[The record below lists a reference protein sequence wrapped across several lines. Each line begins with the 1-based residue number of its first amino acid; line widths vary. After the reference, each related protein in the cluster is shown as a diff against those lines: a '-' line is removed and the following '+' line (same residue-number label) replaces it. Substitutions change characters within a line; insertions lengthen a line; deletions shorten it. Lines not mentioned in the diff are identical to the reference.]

1 MPRPTASLVFLALA
15 VALVFLAFMLAATDG
30 HFVPQVVDLYLVC
43 QYARAFAEG
52 HPFRYNPGDP
62 PSTGAT
68 SLLHTA
74 LLAVPHAV
82 GIRGEALVAFA
93 ILTGIVFYCLTVVL
107 AWRVGRLLGGPREGV
122 LAGVLVALGGP
133 VVWGF
138 LYGADIALFMFLTL
152 WLLAAW
158 LEGWPSGAATGWV
171 IPAALLSLARPE
183 GLPLALILAVA
194 WLFAPGPRRG
204 GAARLLPL
212 VPVAAGVA
220 VLGLYRA
227 VTGFWLGTS
236 VADKSLVAN
245 YGLGESL
252 GVVAEYSIDV
262 VRGLL
267 LGFYPSQ
274 APVGFSRGWA
284 PLYFAPLALV
294 FVVLALVRAPEPW
307 RRPLRIW
314 MLALVALFL
323 LLAPNMFLGA
333 HFNRYIMWAFPTVHV
348 LTAVGLGQA
357 SRLIARDDLALEAA
371 LFRAAAL
378 VLAALG
384 ALSTLR
390 FAVIY
395 GDLAG
400 EIFRRDLAAAQWI
413 RNNLP
418 SGAAIANLATSVEY
432 LTGHRS
438 LNLHGVTAPAFFG
451 NRVAER
457 EAGVLEALSR
467 LPPAERPPY
476 LITTASA
483 QEKYPSMREL
493 VEPPPLFRSTS
504 FGDEIEIY
512 RTRFD
517 LLGRNALYY
526 LPETRTA
533 VQGLQEVDRLNV
545 CDGRDE
551 AAHDYEFRSGLG
563 GLRLFGTPR
572 VASYSMAGGSGG
584 TGESPP
590 LEGRAR
596 IDSERAN
603 YKVADAGRLI
613 LGEESFRVRTSAGR
627 DLIIVLRTADAVIAG
642 ILRASGSGQFPLEIR
657 EAGIVLR
664 VEGQTV
670 GKVAFH
676 PRPGWDEQVLRVAA
690 DRVQQGHTRLTLS
703 GRYASYYYWFFQPP
717 PASP

>member
-1 MPRPTASLVFLALA
+1 MRRPTASLVLLALA

-43 QYARAFAEG
+43 QYAKAFAEG

-74 LLAVPHAV
+74 LLALPHAV

-93 ILTGIVFYCLTVVL
+93 ILTGVVFYCLTVVL

-133 VVWGF
+133 IVWGF
-138 LYGADIALFMFLTL
+138 LYGADIALFMLLTL

-183 GLPLALILAVA
+183 GLPLALILAGA
-194 WLFAPGPRRG
+194 WLLAPGPRAR

-220 VLGLYRA
+220 VLVLYRA
-227 VTGFWLGTS
+227 VTGFWLGSS

-252 GVVAEYSIDV
+252 GLVAEYSIDV

-294 FVVLALVRAPEPW
+294 FVVVAIVRAPEPW
-307 RRPLRIW
+307 RRPLQIW

-357 SRLIARDDLALEAA
+357 SRLIARDDLALEAS

-400 EIFRRDLAAAQWI
+400 EISRRDLAAAQWI

-418 SGAAIANLATSVEY
+418 SGVAIANLATSVEY

-483 QEKYPSMREL
+483 QEKYPTMREL

-517 LLGRNALYY
+517 LLGRNAHYY

-551 AAHDYEFRSGLG
+551 AAHDYTFRSGLG

-572 VASYSMAGGSGG
+572 VASYSAAG
-584 TGESPP
+584 E
-590 LEGRAR
+590 
-596 IDSERAN
+596 N
-603 YKVADAGRLI
+603 VADAGRLI
-613 LGEESFRVRTSAGR
+613 LGEESFRVRTNAGR
-627 DLIIVLRTADAVIAG
+627 DLIIVMRTADAASAG
-642 ILRASGSGQFPLEIR
+642 VLRASGFGQFPLEIR

-664 VEGQTV
+664 VEGTTV

-676 PRPGWDEQVLRVAA
+676 PRPGWDEQVLRVTA
-690 DRVQQGHTRLTLS
+690 DRVQEGHTRLTLS
-703 GRYASYYYWFFQPP
+703 GRYASYYYWFFQQP

>member
-1 MPRPTASLVFLALA
+1 MPRPTASLVLLALA
-15 VALVFLAFMLAATDG
+15 VALVFLTFMLAATDG
-30 HFVPQVVDLYLVC
+30 HFVPQIVDLYLVC
-43 QYARAFAEG
+43 QYARALAEG

-138 LYGADIALFMFLTL
+138 LYGADIALFMFLML

-194 WLFAPGPRRG
+194 WLLAPGPRTR

-220 VLGLYRA
+220 VLVLYRA

-284 PLYFAPLALV
+284 LLYFAPLALV

-314 MLALVALFL
+314 MLALVALFV

-357 SRLIARDDLALEAA
+357 SRLVARDDLALEAA

-378 VLAALG
+378 VLVALG

-400 EIFRRDLAAAQWI
+400 EISRRDLAAAQWI

-418 SGAAIANLATSVEY
+418 SGVAIANLATSVEY

-467 LPPAERPPY
+467 LSPAERPPY

-483 QEKYPSMREL
+483 QEKYPTMREL

-517 LLGRNALYY
+517 LLGRNAHYY

-533 VQGLQEVDRLNV
+533 VQGLEEVDRLNV

-572 VASYSMAGGSGG
+572 VAAYSAGE
-584 TGESPP
+584 GE
-590 LEGRAR
+590 
-596 IDSERAN
+596 
-603 YKVADAGRLI
+603 KVADAGRVI

-627 DLIIVLRTADAVIAG
+627 DLIIVLRTADSASAG
-642 ILRASGSGQFPLEIR
+642 VLRASGSGQFPLEIR

-676 PRPGWDEQVLRVAA
+676 PRPGWDEQVLRVTA

-717 PASP
+717 SPSP